1 MVVPPIVLFAVAY
14 GRYVRK
20 ITKNVQDKLAESSHV
35 AEEKF
40 SNIRTVR
47 AFAQE
52 DTEMNTY
59 NRVVTDIYS
68 LARKEAIA
76 RSLFFGYVSSLLLK
90 IVSERA
96 EKEKSFLPFHFLID
110 FKCFKLGIY
119 LITNHLKIIFKWFD
133 S

>member
-59 NRVVTDIYS
+59 NRVVTDIYD

-96 EKEKSFLPFHFLID
+96 EK
-110 FKCFKLGIY
+110 
-119 LITNHLKIIFKWFD
+119 
-133 S
+133 